1 MSSQNETERFN
12 LLAQR
17 VMQLEQQLAH
27 IYRHLGLAQ
36 PPHEPLGEIAALI
49 ASGNKIA
56 AIAKYREL
64 RGGGL
69 AEAKLAV
76 DDIAARLGFV

>member
-1 MSSQNETERFN
+1 MSTQHETERFN

-17 VMQLEQQLAH
+17 VMQLEHQLAH
-27 IYRHLGLAQ
+27 VCRHLGIPV
-36 PPHEPLGEIAALI
+36 PPAEPLGEIAGLI

-64 RGGGL
+64 RGVGL
-69 AEAKLAV
+69 AEAKTAV
-76 DDIAARLGFV
+76 DDIATRLGFV

>member
-1 MSSQNETERFN
+1 MSTQHETERFN

-17 VMQLEQQLAH
+17 VMQLEQQLAQ
-27 IYRHLGLAQ
+27 IYRHLGLPL
-36 PPHEPLGEIAALI
+36 PPAEPLGEIAALI
-49 ASGNKIA
+49 AAGKKVE

-69 AEAKLAV
+69 AEAKAAV

>member
-1 MSSQNETERFN
+1 MSNETERFN
-12 LLAQR
+12 ILAQR

-27 IYRHLGLAQ
+27 LYRHLGIAM
-36 PPHEPLGEIAALI
+36 PPGEPLGEIASMI
-49 ASGNKIA
+49 AAGNKIG

-69 AEAKLAV
+69 TEAKAAV

>member
-1 MSSQNETERFN
+1 MNTQQETERFN

-27 IYRHLGLAQ
+27 LYKHLGIA
-36 PPHEPLGEIAALI
+36 PPQNEPLGEIAALI

-56 AIAKYREL
+56 AISKYREL

-69 AEAKLAV
+69 AEAKAAV